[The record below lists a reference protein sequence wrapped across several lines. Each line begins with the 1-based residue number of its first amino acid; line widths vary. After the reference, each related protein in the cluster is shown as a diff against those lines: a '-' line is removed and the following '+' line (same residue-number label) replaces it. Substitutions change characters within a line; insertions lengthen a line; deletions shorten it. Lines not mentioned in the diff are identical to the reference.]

1 MAAALWPFIQ
11 DETAGVRPR
20 LLTRPEEV
28 PAADQ
33 PHIRDR
39 VMQGAKWASGD
50 QHRTGAVR
58 PATLWR
64 CVVLG
69 ASARG
74 IAGRMVVSRRASL
87 DWPAPGAEQD
97 VCPLTRGATTGTRHA
112 AAGQAQGRA

>member
-1 MAAALWPFIQ
+1 MA
-11 DETAGVRPR
+11 T
-20 LLTRPEEV
+20 
-28 PAADQ
+28 
-33 PHIRDR
+33 
-39 VMQGAKWASGD
+39 
-50 QHRTGAVR
+50 
-58 PATLWR
+58 
-64 CVVLG
+64 